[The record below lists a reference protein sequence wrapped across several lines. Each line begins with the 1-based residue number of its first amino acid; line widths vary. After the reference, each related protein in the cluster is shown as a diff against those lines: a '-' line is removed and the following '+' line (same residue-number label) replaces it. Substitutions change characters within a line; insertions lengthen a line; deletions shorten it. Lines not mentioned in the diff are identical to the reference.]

1 MLLNGLRVS
10 VLGGDGGKCGVGVGG
25 LERVARWRVHRHS
38 GLRHCG
44 SVILACT
51 RVSSFYRRL
60 SQKYQTNRNN
70 KWSLYAV
77 MMVQVRVGDGDSGRR
92 RLGPYE
98 VSNTDVA
105 VKLTSRDWERLPN
118 PLRRVNAW
126 CWPAR
131 TSESCRTCVEFI
143 P

>member
-1 MLLNGLRVS
+1 MLLNGLWVS
-10 VLGGDGGKCGVGVGG
+10 ILGGDGGECGVGVGG
-25 LERVARWRVHRHS
+25 LERVARWRVHRH
-38 GLRHCG
+38 GELRHCG

-98 VSNTDVA
+98 VSNTDV
-105 VKLTSRDWERLPN
+105 VT
-118 PLRRVNAW
+118 
-126 CWPAR
+126 
-131 TSESCRTCVEFI
+131 THITCLITKSAASHEGTLLVSQNLGI
-143 P
+143 SLDDS